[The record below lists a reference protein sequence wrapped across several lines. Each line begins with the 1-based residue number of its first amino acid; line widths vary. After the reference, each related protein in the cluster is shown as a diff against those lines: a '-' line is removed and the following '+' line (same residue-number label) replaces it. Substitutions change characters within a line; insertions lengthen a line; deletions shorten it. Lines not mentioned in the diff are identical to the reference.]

1 MFVNISAK
9 EQHIMEGIFMTNT
22 KNLLR
27 TIVTVI
33 LCLSLCSFANYTVF
47 AKEHNTNEVSL
58 NRSSQNMSEE
68 TLDEA
73 NNQPLASSNSLAEF
87 SGVYYGWLEVP
98 FTVTDSSRLVK
109 ILYSA
114 KSLNG
119 TDMVTTVGIRS
130 ANSSI
135 NFWQQVNKPGNSQIY
150 SVGNLESGNYILTIK
165 TNQNVSG
172 YAITGQVYYFI

>member
-1 MFVNISAK
+1 
-9 EQHIMEGIFMTNT
+9 MTNT

-27 TIVTVI
+27 TIITVI

-47 AKEHNTNEVSL
+47 AKEPNTNAVSV
-58 NRSSQNMSEE
+58 NHSYQNISEE
-68 TLDEA
+68 TLDEE
-73 NNQPLASSNSLAEF
+73 NNQPLASSHILTEF

-98 FTVTDSSRLVK
+98 FTVTDSSRIVK

-114 KSLNG
+114 RALNG

-135 NFWQQVNKPGNSQIY
+135 NFWQQINKPGNSQIY
-150 SVGNLESGNYILTIK
+150 TVGNLEPGNYILTIK
-165 TNQNVSG
+165 TNQNAAG
-172 YAITGQVYYFI
+172 YAISGQVYYFI